1 MRRTV
6 QEEEC
11 GAGFQR
17 ERGEGRS
24 EQREAL
30 GWALK
35 HEPMCGAKRGQ
46 EGEQTCRGCGSKNGF
61 HGVKRPEEGFPF
73 SCPSVAL
80 PGIVLQSQGH
90 NQLVRSSWSPL

>member
-17 ERGEGRS
+17 QLSEGRS
-24 EQREAL
+24 EQREDV

-35 HEPMCGAKRGQ
+35 HEQMRGAKRGR

-61 HGVKRPEEGFPF
+61 HGVKRPKEGFP
-73 SCPSVAL
+73 SPA
-80 PGIVLQSQGH
+80 PPWPSQG
-90 NQLVRSSWSPL
+90 